1 MGLFGF
7 KSKKYDVQKE
17 KVIPEIVDDCNAT
30 EETFRK
36 AEEIKNLPP
45 EELAKLLKE
54 VLREQKGKK

>member
-7 KSKKYDVQKE
+7 KTKKNDIKKE
-17 KVIPEIVDDCNAT
+17 TIIPEVVDDCNAT

-54 VLREQKGKK
+54 VLRSEGKK

>member
-7 KSKKYDVQKE
+7 KTKKNDVKKE
-17 KVIPEIVDDCNAT
+17 TIIPEVVDDCNAT

-54 VLREQKGKK
+54 VLRSEKGKK